1 MSSYHSSKSH
11 HGTCTSG
18 EYKVTEKFVCWFRVF
33 CELVMLLGSID
44 LFTLYI
50 LIPHSGHVIFSREF
64 VLCLVINYAYKI
76 MHMHSGRH
84 LKETVLRGNITWSE
98 MGEQSIQAKKVYR
111 EEKLLHHVAMVA
123 NYLRYSLDDNHTV
136 NLYFQ
141 STISMHVFPAA
152 VSIKCSVGK
161 DTMWFSF

>member
-18 EYKVTEKFVCWFRVF
+18 EYKVTENFVCWFRVF

-44 LFTLYI
+44 LFSLYI
-50 LIPHSGHVIFSREF
+50 LIPSSGHVIFSREF
-64 VLCLVINYAYKI
+64 VFCLVINYAYKI

-98 MGEQSIQAKKVYR
+98 MGKQSIQAKKVYR
-111 EEKLLHHVAMVA
+111 EENSLHHVGVVA
-123 NYLRYSLDDNHTV
+123 NYL
-136 NLYFQ
+136 
-141 STISMHVFPAA
+141 
-152 VSIKCSVGK
+152 G
-161 DTMWFSF
+161 